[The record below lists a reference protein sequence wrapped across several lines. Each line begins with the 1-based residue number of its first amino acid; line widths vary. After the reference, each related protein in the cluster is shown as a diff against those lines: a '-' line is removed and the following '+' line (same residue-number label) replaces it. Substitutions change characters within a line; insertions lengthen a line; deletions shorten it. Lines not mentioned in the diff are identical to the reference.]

1 MGWLDVL
8 STIDKKENANMIST
22 IIRRLQACA
31 ARHQATRSAT
41 RCVTAS
47 TLAALLLGT
56 LGLGT
61 ATESQAVPAFARQT
75 GMACAACHFQS
86 YPAINAFGRAFKSAG
101 YTLIGAQE
109 KIEGDDLSLPVVLN
123 ASLVTKFRYQK
134 TNGDDKRVATNTG
147 ELQFPDEA
155 ALLIGGRAGEHV
167 GFVLELATFGEAD
180 TGSGDVAGTADL
192 VTGEVTGDADTGSGE
207 FSLFGSF
214 KMPITYKVGGADLSF
229 IPFTTDAGGAG
240 YGFELLNTGAQRF
253 QRVGEDRSALMA
265 QQYLGL
271 GAGEAEGFA
280 FVAANEMGFVNV
292 SLWAPIH
299 GSFAVEGL
307 APYVRAALTPS
318 IGSWDTGFGFQYF
331 SGEAEEDD
339 GSSVTGN
346 LVEYATE
353 GWAIDGQ
360 MQGEVGKMPLGVYAA
375 YGETPADPDSIFN
388 SSVFDRTAWSIHGQL
403 GVLPGKATLILG
415 YRSADRGTANWE
427 EDNALTLGGTYQLAQ
442 NVQVQL
448 NHVERSGNRFDADN
462 PSPPTTGDRQTTLML
477 FSAF

>member
-1 MGWLDVL
+1 MNHGADLMRL
-8 STIDKKENANMIST
+8 KTIEKESKSMISK
-22 IIRRLQACA
+22 IYDRLQAFA
-31 ARHQATRSAT
+31 AKRPAATPATLSA
-41 RCVTAS
+41 RAMHSRGVTAS
-47 TLAALLLGT
+47 SLAALLLGT
-56 LGLGT
+56 LSLG
-61 ATESQAVPAFARQT
+61 AVTESQAVPAFARQT

-134 TNGDDKRVATNTG
+134 TNGDDKTVATNTG

-180 TGSGDVAGTADL
+180 TDN
-192 VTGEVTGDADTGSGE
+192 GE

-214 KMPITYKVGGADLSF
+214 KMPITYKVGGTDLSF
-229 IPFTTDAGGAG
+229 IPFTTDAGGAA

-280 FVAANEMGFVNV
+280 FVAANAMGFVNV
-292 SLWAPIH
+292 SMWAPKH
-299 GSFAVEGL
+299 GSFAVKSL

-318 IGSWDTGFGFQYF
+318 IGNWDTGFGVQYF
-331 SGEAEEDD
+331 SGKAKEDD
-339 GSSVTGN
+339 GSLATGN
-346 LVEYATE
+346 TVEHETD

-360 MQGEVGKMPLGVYAA
+360 IQGEVAGMPLGVYAA
-375 YGETPADPDSIFN
+375 YGETPGDGDPDSVFN
-388 SSVFDRTAWSIHGQL
+388 TSAFDRTAWSIHGQL
-403 GVLPGKATLILG
+403 GILPGKATLILG
-415 YRSADRGTANWE
+415 YRSADRGTLTRD

-442 NVQVQL
+442 NVQIQL
-448 NHVERSGNRFDADN
+448 NHVERSGNRFDDPLPAG
-462 PSPPTTGDRQTTLML
+462 SSGDRQTTLML